1 MKKIGEIKGVPVV
14 EGNKNEVTKNQ
25 LHYEETDNGIQLSK
39 RGSDNKLNS
48 VTGSGSGGSSNGNEV
63 WYRIKNYKEVDNY
76 QSSEVDLI
84 IETLQNSNPFNV
96 VGYYYDRDYAN
107 YIKGYALPIIPKKF
121 NNYDLY
127 GFALFES
134 KFDMNGQMFIIK
146 GDFKDMIITS
156 DPNHPMLILMDKYCE
171 LSTKEEIEKYMNEQ
185 INQ

>member
-1 MKKIGEIKGVPVV
+1 MIYLALTPLRGGGKRLIKKIINKYRLGNEYKEIK
-14 EGNKNEVTKNQ
+14 ENIENK
-25 LHYEETDNGIQLSK
+25 
-39 RGSDNKLNS
+39 
-48 VTGSGSGGSSNGNEV
+48 GGSSNGNEV

-84 IETLQNSNPFNV
+84 IDTLQNSDTLNV
-96 VGYYYDRDYAN
+96 VGYYYDSNYAN
-107 YIKGYALPIIPKKF
+107 YIKGYAIPIRPKKF

-156 DPNHPMLILMDKYCE
+156 DPNHPILILMDKYCE